1 MSAKSGH
8 KGVLVIEIYQEEP
21 HKNMGDI
28 KRIMWGIGTPRP
40 FRPLWALTE
49 LGLAYEHKK
58 ILPRGPGMDDPDFR
72 ALTERHKIPFYEDD
86 RVKIGESAAIVNYLA
101 DRYGGDVLS
110 MPAPGTRERAILMDR
125 TMFIMT
131 EIDARLYTT
140 RLHGEPPAGLS
151 ATYGAAPVAVEAA
164 KEYAGKSLHEAA
176 RWFEDGRQFVMGEH
190 FGTADILLVSCLDW
204 ALMEGLD
211 LPPPLGAYR
220 DRVASRPGYL
230 AAMAQNDPSNAVAG
244 DS

>member
-1 MSAKSGH
+1 
-8 KGVLVIEIYQEEP
+8 
-21 HKNMGDI
+21 MGDI
-28 KRIMWGIGTPRP
+28 KRILWGIGTPRP
-40 FRPLWALTE
+40 FRVLWALAE
-49 LGLAYEHKK
+49 LGLACEHKK
-58 ILPRGPGMDDPDFR
+58 ILPRGTGMDDPDFR

-101 DRYGGDVLS
+101 DRYGRDVLP

-140 RLHGEPPAGLS
+140 RLHGQPPAGLS
-151 ATYGAAPVAVEAA
+151 TIYGAAAIAVEAA
-164 KEYAGKSLHEAA
+164 KQYVNNSLLEAA
-176 RWFEDGRQFVMGEH
+176 RWFKEEQQFVMGEN

-211 LPPPLGAYR
+211 LPPSLGAYR
-220 DRVASRPGYL
+220 DRVASRLGYL
-230 AAMAQNDPSNAVAG
+230 AAMAQNDPSSSVAG
-244 DS
+244 DA